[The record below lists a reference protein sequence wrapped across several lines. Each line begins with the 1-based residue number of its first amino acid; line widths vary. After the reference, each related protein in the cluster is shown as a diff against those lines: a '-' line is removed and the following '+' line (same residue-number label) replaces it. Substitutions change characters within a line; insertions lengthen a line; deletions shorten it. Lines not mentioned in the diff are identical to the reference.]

1 MDTPD
6 DKIFADVKEVIV
18 KIFPDSKIIIK
29 PETSFIENLQ
39 ADSLDT
45 MELVMALEEKF
56 HITIADDT
64 IKDLKTVQD
73 VVNYIQKIDKK

>member
-1 MDTPD
+1 METPD
-6 DKIFADVKEVIV
+6 DKIFADVKEVIA
-18 KIFPDSKIIIK
+18 KTFPDSKSIIK
-29 PETSFIENLQ
+29 PETSFIEDLR

-56 HITIADDT
+56 HITIAEDA

-73 VVNYIQKIDKK
+73 VVNYIKKIDKK